1 MKTKK
6 MIIGALTL
14 GVTISYLT
22 GCTQSYDKPV
32 VVNAAELELNQEEQK
47 KMQNLR
53 EFNQFSKGWDKG
65 EIEKRNH
72 FAENNFGFAMDDLL
86 ILALNKNIGTYE
98 QFLLANTGTFV
109 YTEESKEK
117 SQKILKP
124 IFDLKNELPKQFPE
138 SNPLSREWE
147 YDDTLK
153 LEHLE
158 GQEYKY
164 SQKIAYANED
174 GPDAKIIHFEISGT
188 VFYNY
193 VNLQPQFKEIKL
205 KQLD

>member
-6 MIIGALTL
+6 MIIGALSL
-14 GVTISYLT
+14 GITISYLT
-22 GCTQSYDKPV
+22 GCTQNHDKPI
-32 VVNAAELELNQEEQK
+32 VVNAAESELTSIEQK

-53 EFNQFSKGWDKG
+53 EFNQFSKRWDKA
-65 EIEKRNH
+65 EIEHRNH
-72 FAENNFGFAMDDLL
+72 AAENNFVFAMGDLL
-86 ILALNKNIGTYE
+86 SIALNKHIGTYE
-98 QFLLANTGTFV
+98 EFLLSNTGTFV
-109 YTEESKEK
+109 YTEESKGK
-117 SQKILKP
+117 SKKILKP
-124 IFDLKNELPKQFPE
+124 ILDLKKELPKQFPE
-138 SNPLSREWE
+138 SNPLSRVWE
-147 YDDTLK
+147 YDETLK

-158 GQEYKY
+158 EQEYKY

-193 VNLQPQFKEIKL
+193 VNLQPQFKEVKL